1 MGNMTARDLA
11 FLGNE
16 SGDMR
21 TALSWHLTSNHFP
34 PVPTTMIE
42 PCLEAIDNA
51 NNDEWDKMVRLP
63 DGVGYRG
70 MTSAPTHAIIEQHHL
85 DSFLDL
91 EEIVDY

>member
-16 SGDMR
+16 GLGLR

-34 PVPTTMIE
+34 PVPDTMID
-42 PCLEAIDNA
+42 PCIEAIDNA
-51 NNDEWDKMVRLP
+51 NAGEWDKLVRLP

-70 MTSAPTHAIIEQHHL
+70 RTAAPTHAIIEQHHL
-85 DSFLDL
+85 ESFLDH
-91 EEIVDY
+91 EGE